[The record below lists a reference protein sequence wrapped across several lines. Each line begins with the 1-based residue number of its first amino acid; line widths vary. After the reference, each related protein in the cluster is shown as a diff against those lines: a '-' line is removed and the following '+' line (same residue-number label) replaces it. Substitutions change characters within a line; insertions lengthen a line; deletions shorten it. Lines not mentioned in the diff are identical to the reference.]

1 MNLQSR
7 QPEPKRST
15 GSLSGLVIAALG
27 FQLLLC
33 SAASAAHA
41 CTGTIDRIP
50 GSVVHALREIV
61 DRQSIQDQNN
71 QVFEPGFCLHDCMLV
86 ALSTAEVQ
94 TPLPISWLIG
104 LWTLDLPPPAM
115 G

>member
-1 MNLQSR
+1 MNLHNRQS
-7 QPEPKRST
+7 EPKRST
-15 GSLSGLVIAALG
+15 ANLSGLVIAALG

-50 GSVVHALREIV
+50 SSVVHALREIV
-61 DRQSIQDQNN
+61 DRQVAQERQS
-71 QVFEPGFCLHDCMLV
+71 QVVEPGYRLSDCPL
-86 ALSTAEVQ
+86 ALSSTARVYRVFGADLLAGQ
-94 TPLPISWLIG
+94 GVLN
-104 LWTLDLPPPAM
+104 LPPPTL